1 MRKVVKFGGSSLADA
16 VQMQKVIDII
26 KADPSRMYVV
36 PSAPGKRFKGDVKVT
51 DMLIRCYEIQKR
63 DVDEAHAYFYHIA
76 DRYDDIIKG
85 LGLDFS
91 LEDDFR
97 QIQMDIDE
105 GISEEYL
112 VSRGEYL
119 NGKVLAAALGYR
131 FIDPADYVC
140 FDSKGNYDE
149 VRTME
154 AFYDVDISE
163 RFVMPGF
170 YGAASNGRIKTFS
183 RGGSDI
189 TGSVVAKAMRVD
201 VYENWT
207 DVSGFLAADPRLIE
221 NPAGI
226 SEISYSELRELSY
239 MGASVFHEEAIFPA
253 RSEGIPINIRNTNRP
268 EDEGS
273 WIVPDNK
280 ITSAHS
286 FITGI
291 TGKIG
296 FTALSFEKDIG
307 SDRLGFGRKVLQVFE
322 EAVVMV
328 EHVPSSI
335 GTMTVVVDDKEL
347 EGKEENILRRIRR
360 EIDPYNIT
368 LEHNLALVAIVGTGM
383 LGVVGS
389 GAEIF
394 RVLGKA
400 GVNVK
405 LSIQG
410 INEISIV
417 VGIAE
422 EDFEVAVKA
431 LYAYAEAC
439 NKAGKMLNA
448 DQVVT

>member
-1 MRKVVKFGGSSLADA
+1 MRKAVKFGGSSLADA
-16 VQMQKVIDII
+16 DQIRKVIDII
-26 KADPSRMYVV
+26 QADPARMYVV

-63 DVDEAHAYFYHIA
+63 DVDEAHAYFHHIEA
-76 DRYDDIIKG
+76 RYDEIIQG
-85 LGLDFS
+85 LGIDFS
-91 LEDDFR
+91 LDDEFR
-97 QIQMDIDE
+97 EIQSDIDE

-112 VSRGEYL
+112 VSRGEFL
-119 NGKVLAAALGYR
+119 NGKILAAALGYR
-131 FIDPADYVC
+131 FIDPAEYIV
-140 FDSKGNYDE
+140 FDAHGNYDE
-149 VRTME
+149 KLTME
-154 AFYDVDISE
+154 AFYDVDVSE

-170 YGAASNGRIKTFS
+170 YGAATNGRVKTFS

-189 TGSVVAKAMRVD
+189 TGSIVSKAMKVD

-207 DVSGFLAADPRLIE
+207 DVSGFLAADPRIID
-221 NPAGI
+221 NPFGI
-226 SEISYSELRELSY
+226 KEVSYSELRELSY

-268 EDEGS
+268 QDEGS

-280 ITSAHS
+280 ITEAHC
-286 FITGI
+286 FVTGI
-291 TGKIG
+291 TGKTG

-322 EAVVMV
+322 ESVVNV

-360 EIDPYNIT
+360 EIDPYNINI
-368 LEHNLALVAIVGTGM
+368 EHNLALVAIVGAKMQGAI
-383 LGVVGS
+383 GS
-389 GAEIF
+389 GAAVF
-394 RVLGKA
+394 QVLADA
-400 GVNVK
+400 GVNVR

-422 EDFEVAVKA
+422 DDFETSVRA
-431 LYAYAEAC
+431 LYEYAERC
-439 NKAGKMLNA
+439 NEQKSLIPEE
-448 DQVVT
+448 

>member
-16 VQMQKVIDII
+16 CQMKKVVDII
-26 KADPSRMYVV
+26 RADESRMYVV

-63 DVDEAHAYFYHIA
+63 DVDEGHAYFYHIQ
-76 DRYDDIIKG
+76 DRYDEIISG

-91 LEDDFR
+91 LEDEYR
-97 QIQMDIDE
+97 EIHSAIDE
-105 GISEEYL
+105 GMSEEYL

-131 FIDPADYVC
+131 FIDPADYVV
-140 FDSKGNYDE
+140 FDAAGNYDE
-149 VRTME
+149 NRTVE

-170 YGAASNGRIKTFS
+170 YGAAENGRIKTFS

-189 TGSVVAKAMRVD
+189 TGSIVAKAMKVD

-207 DVSGFLAADPRLIE
+207 DVSGFLAADPRIIE

-226 SEISYSELRELSY
+226 QEISYSELRELSY

-273 WIVPDNK
+273 WIVPDDK
-280 ITSAHS
+280 ITEAHS

-291 TGKIG
+291 TGKTD

-322 EAVVMV
+322 ESKVMV

-335 GTMTVVVDDKEL
+335 GTMTVLVDDKEL

-360 EIDPYNIT
+360 EIDPYNIKV
-368 LEHNLALVAIVGTGM
+368 EHDLALVAIVGESMYGA
-383 LGVVGS
+383 VGAA
-389 GAEIF
+389 AEIF
-394 RVLGKA
+394 RVLAAA

-410 INEISIV
+410 INEISCV
-417 VGIAE
+417 VGVAE
-422 EDFEVAVKA
+422 DDFETSIKA
-431 LYAYAEAC
+431 LYSYAEAC
-439 NKAGKMLNA
+439 NRARKLI
-448 DQVVT
+448 V